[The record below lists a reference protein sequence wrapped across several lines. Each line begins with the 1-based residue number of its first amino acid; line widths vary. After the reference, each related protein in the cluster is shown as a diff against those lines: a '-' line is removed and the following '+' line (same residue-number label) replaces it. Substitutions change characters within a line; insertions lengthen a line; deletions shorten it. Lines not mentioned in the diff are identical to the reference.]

1 MNKKRNSEYEREFDD
16 DRKSFYL
23 NILNK
28 KDYKIANL
36 KDIFVKKGLVE
47 DRNKHL

>member
-1 MNKKRNSEYEREFDD
+1 M
-16 DRKSFYL
+16 

-36 KDIFVKKGLVE
+36 RKIFVKKGLVD
-47 DRNKHL
+47 DRNKHLENIRPELKSLARRYGK